1 MRSADSLMRLKAP
14 ARFALYVTIAALV
27 ASGLGW
33 LCAHYA
39 GSGDDLR
46 RLAIEA
52 WMLKLH
58 GAAAF
63 ATLIAVGAMSAHHA
77 RRGWLLARNR
87 ASGTLVIAILA
98 ALIVTGY
105 ALYFVV
111 TDLTREPV
119 SIAHWVVGLA
129 LGPLLIAHVTLGRRG
144 RERHHGR
151 ERRFKRKGAPHPS
164 AR

>member
-1 MRSADSLMRLKAP
+1 MKSVDSLMRLRAP
-14 ARFALYVTIAALV
+14 ARFALYATIAVLV

-33 LCAHYA
+33 LFAHYV
-39 GSGDDLR
+39 GSIDDLR
-46 RLAIEA
+46 RLAVEA

-63 ATLIAVGAMSAHHA
+63 AMLIAVGAMSAHHA

-87 ASGTLVIAILA
+87 ASGTLVIALLA

-105 ALYFVV
+105 ALYYVV
-111 TDLTREPV
+111 TDTTRAPV
-119 SIAHWVVGLA
+119 SIAHWVVGFA
-129 LGPLLIAHVTLGRRG
+129 LVPMLIAHIALGRRAND
-144 RERHHGR
+144 RR
-151 ERRFKRKGAPHPS
+151 ERRVKRRGAAHPS

>member
-1 MRSADSLMRLKAP
+1 
-14 ARFALYVTIAALV
+14 
-27 ASGLGW
+27 
-33 LCAHYA
+33 
-39 GSGDDLR
+39 
-46 RLAIEA
+46 
-52 WMLKLH
+52 MLKLH

-105 ALYFVV
+105 ALYYVV
-111 TDLTREPV
+111 TDITREPV

-151 ERRFKRKGAPHPS
+151 EHRFKPKGAPHPS